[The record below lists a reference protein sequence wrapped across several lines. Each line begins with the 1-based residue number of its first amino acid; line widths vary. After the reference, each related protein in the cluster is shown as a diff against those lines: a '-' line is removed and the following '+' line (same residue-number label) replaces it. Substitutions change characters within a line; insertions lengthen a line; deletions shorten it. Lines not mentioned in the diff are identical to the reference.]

1 MTDAAP
7 LRDRVAFVLLVPSLA
22 VPIVAIAIAAWR
34 MGHLDDARLEHHP
47 GIGLSYFAAMMTL
60 SAALF
65 SMAINAVLAVR
76 NHASISTRAIPLG
89 RVSLHFGVTCV
100 VMAWVV
106 FFCAVR
112 MEMEGLVFGT
122 VLVVGSML
130 SFAVVS
136 GGRVVQRR
144 VEVIALGLRAKRLL
158 QVYPIA
164 VAIATALG
172 IFGLLTHSELHILWV
187 ALLGFLGLPWSGFS
201 ALFWLPVAAFFGSGG
216 PTALPW
222 IFLVL
227 AAIPAAANAIVVIVL
242 LRSSRRRTDFVNDF
256 LEARSFGESAH
267 NSLGE

>member
-1 MTDAAP
+1 M
-7 LRDRVAFVLLVPSLA
+7 SLN
-22 VPIVAIAIAAWR
+22 
-34 MGHLDDARLEHHP
+34 
-47 GIGLSYFAAMMTL
+47 
-60 SAALF
+60 AAL
-65 SMAINAVLAVR
+65 VLR
-76 NHASISTRAIPLG
+76 NHASICTRAIPLG
-89 RVSLHFGVTCV
+89 RVSLHFGMTCV

-112 MEMEGLVFGT
+112 MEMEGLIFGT
-122 VLVVGSML
+122 VLVVGSVL

-164 VAIATALG
+164 VAIAAALG
-172 IFGLLTHSELHILWV
+172 IFGLLPHSELHILWV
-187 ALLGFLGLPWSGFS
+187 ALLGLLGLPWSGFS

-222 IFLVL
+222 IFLVP
-227 AAIPAAANAIVVIVL
+227 AAIPAANALVAIVF